1 MMKIP
6 VPKLFQWLLKQFL
19 LFSPLVFLLALLL
32 YFLFFK
38 SLSFFFF
45 LLIFL
50 FGFFFCS
57 ALFFFLFFRL
67 LYPLSRL
74 VKRVE
79 GTLAGKHHLNQQE
92 DLIFDSEPGEIYDL
106 NKNLTQ
112 IHNYLRW
119 QKRIISQESSELE
132 AVISALT
139 GGILA
144 VDHKKKVLFFN
155 NQATLLFSSQRRLQ
169 KKEIRLSEV
178 IRNPDIIQVYDDCLQ
193 KGQVIKRILSVSAFE
208 TEDEPSFYEITVA
221 PLKPNKQKH
230 GKADRAEGAVGLF
243 YDITNIRK
251 TEKIQMDFISNVS
264 HELRTPLTAI
274 QGYVETLLGE
284 SEKAQPQQLESFL
297 KIIYRNVKRLVSL
310 LNHFLELSQME
321 EPLELKKNTINT
333 KQITESIIKDLH
345 IKNHKVK
352 INCAQETVK
361 ADRHFLKQ
369 ILYNLIDNVVKY
381 VPKNTAVEVSWSKIN
396 DFVILKVKDEGPGIS
411 PRHKTRLF
419 ERFYRADPSRS
430 SVKGVGIGLSI
441 VKQLV
446 EKHGGSIRVESIP
459 QKGSVFICS
468 FPD

>member
-1 MMKIP
+1 MGR
-6 VPKLFQWLLKQFL
+6 
-19 LFSPLVFLLALLL
+19 
-32 YFLFFK
+32 
-38 SLSFFFF
+38 
-45 LLIFL
+45 LI
-50 FGFFFCS
+50 
-57 ALFFFLFFRL
+57 
-67 LYPLSRL
+67 
-74 VKRVE
+74 KRAE
-79 GTLAGKHHLNQQE
+79 GVLAGKRFLNQQE
-92 DLIFDSEPGEIYDL
+92 DPFFDSEPGEIYDL

-139 GGILA
+139 GGVLA

-155 NQATLLFSSQRRLQ
+155 NQATLLFSSKRRLQ
-169 KKEIRLSEV
+169 KKEVRLSEL
-178 IRNPDIIQVYDDCLQ
+178 IRNPDLIQVYDDCLK
-193 KGQVIKRILSVSAFE
+193 KGQMIKRVLSVSAFE

-221 PLKPNKQKH
+221 PLKPNNQKP
-230 GKADRAEGAVGLF
+230 EGAVGLF

-284 SEKAQPQQLESFL
+284 TEKASPEQLKSFL
-297 KIIYRNVKRLVSL
+297 KIIYRNVQRLVSL

-321 EPLELKKNTINT
+321 EPLEIKKNLINT
-333 KQITESIIKDLH
+333 KQVTESIIQDLH
-345 IKNHKVK
+345 IKNHK
-352 INCAQETVK
+352 IQLDCSQETVK

-381 VPKNTAVEVSWSKIN
+381 VPKNTVIEVSWSKVN
-396 DFVILKVKDEGPGIS
+396 DFVILKVKDQGPGIS
-411 PRHKTRLF
+411 PRHKSRLF

-441 VKQLV
+441 VKQLI
-446 EKHGGSIRVESIP
+446 EKHGGSITVESIP